1 MVLGLIIFM
10 LGSCSNGWSVG
21 NLSEDSTMYSYI
33 EIVDKDSTTHFY
45 ADKINFNSDN
55 WCFVHSRWEVVR
67 KK

>member
-45 ADKINFNSDN
+45 ADKINFN
-55 WCFVHSRWEVVR
+55 
-67 KK
+67 

>member
-33 EIVDKDSTTHFY
+33 EIIDKDSTTHFY
-45 ADKINFNSDN
+45 ADKIHINSDN
-55 WCFVHSRWEVVR
+55 WCFTHSRWEVVR